1 MKVQFKNCFLQLL
14 VVALFTSAVCFGT
27 VVNAHA
33 AAIELR
39 FAHHIPPI
47 AHVAK
52 AIEQWAKQ
60 IEKETGGKIKITIF
74 PSAGLL
80 KGSEAFSGTVAGV
93 CDIALINL
101 VYERSKLGL
110 NNMMTLLALPFPND
124 ERGVVMWD
132 KMLKK
137 FPMMEKEFK
146 PVKLLA
152 KSVDMY
158 ASIHLKKAA
167 KVPKDLEGL
176 KIAVMG
182 GDKVA
187 LLKEIDASPIG
198 IPANDWY
205 LSLEKGVLDGVYAP
219 IAILVDRGIEPTV
232 PFHIDLPMG
241 QGANV
246 VVMNKDKF
254 NSLPD
259 DVKTVIDKSSKS
271 FGELI
276 NKANMQNVEDSWA
289 KCRKLGQTIYKPTA
303 QELKIWM
310 EEAKGTANMWIT
322 QNQDKGPTR
331 QMITYARKIIEGKE

>member
-1 MKVQFKNCFLQLL
+1 MKVQVKTLFLKLL
-14 VVALFTSAVCFGT
+14 AVALFGCMISFGAGM
-27 VVNAHA
+27 NANA

-39 FAHHIPPI
+39 FAHHAPPI
-47 AHVAK
+47 APMAK
-52 AIEQWAKQ
+52 AVEEWAKK
-60 IEKETGGKIKITIF
+60 IEKESAGKVKITIY

-80 KGSEAFSGTVAGV
+80 KGNEAFSGTVSGI

-132 KMLKK
+132 KILKK
-137 FPMMEKEFK
+137 FPMMEKEFE

-152 KSVDMY
+152 KSIDMY
-158 ASIHLKKAA
+158 ASLHLKKTA

-176 KIAVMG
+176 KIGVMG
-182 GDKVA
+182 GDKVD
-187 LLKEIDASPIG
+187 LLKRIDASPIG

-205 LSLEKGVLDGVYAP
+205 LSLERGVLDGVYAP
-219 IAILVDRGIEPTV
+219 IAILVDRGIEPTT
-232 PFHIDLPMG
+232 PYHIDLPMG

-259 DVKTVIDKSSKS
+259 DVKAVFDKNIPIL
-271 FGELI
+271 GGMI
-276 NKANMQNVEDSWA
+276 NKANNKNVEDSWA
-289 KCRKLGQTIYKPTA
+289 KCRKLGQTVYKPTA
-303 QELKIWM
+303 EELKVWM
-310 EEAKGTANMWIT
+310 EEAKATANMWIT

-331 QMITYARKIIEGKE
+331 QMVTYARKVLEGKE